1 MIFESI
7 FLMTIIDIII
17 ISFTGLAFWNFYRNR
32 ETLRH
37 LKVFPGVALVL
48 IGLIVISSFY
58 IMDIVSMYL
67 LPWFL
72 SRGRVYE
79 IMKSLHFNFSG
90 LLSTLGV
97 AIIVVSLLYLNRSLF
112 PRIIRLEEEL
122 RKRATTDSLTQAYN
136 RSKFDEILK
145 SEINRCRRYNTNLS
159 LLVLDIDH
167 FKKINDNHGHLAGD
181 DILKSV
187 VNLTQNSIR
196 GTDYLARW
204 GGEEFVV
211 LLPET
216 GLDRA
221 SALAE
226 RIKKNIEDHEFEKIG
241 TVTVSFG
248 VTQWKNNESE
258 DALIKRADDAL
269 YRAKNLGR
277 NRVEVGA

>member
-122 RKRATTDSLTQAYN
+122 RKKATTDSLTQAYN